1 MYYISIRNEI
11 EMSCKKIT
19 FQKKAHM
26 SVSYPEAAILSL
38 FDTVAALT
46 DYCMAT
52 NEQKDRI
59 IKELLEKRKDMN
71 MPGMTCT
78 LDRR

>member
-1 MYYISIRNEI
+1 
-11 EMSCKKIT
+11 
-19 FQKKAHM
+19 M
-26 SVSYPEAAILSL
+26 SVSHPEAAILSL

-59 IKELLEKRKDMN
+59 VKELIEERKDTGI
-71 MPGMTCT
+71 PGMICT

>member
-1 MYYISIRNEI
+1 
-11 EMSCKKIT
+11 
-19 FQKKAHM
+19 M
-26 SVSYPEAAILSL
+26 SVSHPEAAILSL

-59 IKELLEKRKDMN
+59 IKELLEKRKDTHI
-71 MPGMTCT
+71 PGMTCN